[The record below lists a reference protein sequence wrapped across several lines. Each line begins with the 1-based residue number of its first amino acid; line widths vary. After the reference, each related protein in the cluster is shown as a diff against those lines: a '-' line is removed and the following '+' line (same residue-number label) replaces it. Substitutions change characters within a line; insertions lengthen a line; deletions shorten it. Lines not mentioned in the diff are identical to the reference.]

1 MKKFAYI
8 LVAALAFAA
17 CQKEESQK
25 DILVDEGLNT
35 FTFTASVDN
44 NVVDAE
50 TKATLSR
57 GGVFSWAESD
67 ALKFYDTDGNAYD
80 AVITAV
86 DGEGV
91 ATIEVKAAGNPTFY
105 SAIYPAAVADGK
117 NKVNIDAALAKGPVV
132 VAEVGSGSLTFHHIG
147 SIINIKINDIPAET
161 TKMEIAPAAPAEWN
175 AGIFSFTAG
184 VPDFSGNGGFCYPVV
199 PVTSADSGVDIS
211 VPIFAANYA
220 GGFTIKLLNDAGRI
234 LYKKTTTKNY
244 DLTGT
249 KLLNMKALTYVAPSK
264 YYVKTESSSGYW
276 DSVDVRMIQTG
287 ANTFDLS
294 LNCDGNSTYYIY
306 DEYNTD
312 APTLGYL
319 ATGLAKSSF
328 STGASSIELQGYVN
342 STGTTWNTVALQYEG
357 DWHYAKNIM
366 FHNVRNDGSY
376 NYTEILF
383 KNGSDYWKSVD
394 LFADGNEYQTKN
406 DDDWNIYVKGI
417 DDSTEYDIF
426 FNINTHKVILSPS
439 SENTDPNQASGIWKL
454 SFNNSTGE
462 ATHTWKSATKDNPFG
477 DASFPKTN
485 YGFKSSDDS
494 WAAVVNGS
502 TTYANQSWI
511 VGGITISNAGSTTFG
526 LCDGSSNYWTD
537 LSSDSSFD
545 TVNPGTNLYGTLT
558 YWRDGSHSNPTVTL
572 EKADYIIYVNINPD
586 VNGGVNIMF
595 EKQ

>member
-1 MKKFAYI
+1 MKKLAYI

-91 ATIEVKAAGNPTFY
+91 ATIEVTAAGNPTFY
-105 SAIYPAAVADGK
+105 SAIYPAAVAVGK
-117 NKVNIDAALAKGPVV
+117 NKVNIEAALAKGPVV

-234 LYKKTTTKNY
+234 LYKKTTTKDY
-244 DLTGT
+244 DLSGT
-249 KLLNMKALTYVAPSK
+249 KLLNMKALTYEAPTK
-264 YYVKTESSSGYW
+264 FYVKTTSASGYW
-276 DSVDVRMIQTG
+276 DKECVRMIQTG
-287 ANTFDLS
+287 ANTYS
-294 LNCDGNSTYYIY
+294 VQMNCDGGSDIFIFDN
-306 DEYNTD
+306 YNTD
-312 APTLGYL
+312 NISEGYL
-319 ATGLAKSSF
+319 NKGHVDGGNFYEISWNTSTNSGGPNYISSTRDTPFWNGEYPVEVNGMCLSGTFNSWGIDKPFTYNNNMSWVLEGLDIASAGSYAFKIRKTQDAWSY
-328 STGASSIELQGYVN
+328 GAGVN
-342 STGTTWNTVALQYEG
+342 SGLGSALYGSLKG
-357 DWHYAKNIM
+357 D
-366 FHNVRNDGSY
+366 
-376 NYTEILF
+376 
-383 KNGSDYWKSVD
+383 
-394 LFADGNEYQTKN
+394 
-406 DDDWNIYVKGI
+406 
-417 DDSTEYDIF
+417 
-426 FNINTHKVILSPS
+426 
-439 SENTDPNQASGIWKL
+439 
-454 SFNNSTGE
+454 
-462 ATHTWKSATKDNPFG
+462 KDAG
-477 DASFPKTN
+477 DAS
-485 YGFKSSDDS
+485 
-494 WAAVVNGS
+494 
-502 TTYANQSWI
+502 
-511 VGGITISNAGSTTFG
+511 
-526 LCDGSSNYWTD
+526 
-537 LSSDSSFD
+537 
-545 TVNPGTNLYGTLT
+545 
-558 YWRDGSHSNPTVTL
+558 VTL
-572 EKADYIIYVNINPD
+572 SAGTYNVYLNATSDWYY
-586 VNGGVNIMF
+586 NIMF